1 MNDLDK
7 KRRDLQFIKE
17 KIDLFVDNFLSS
29 FSNYIKIMTNKD
41 ENNQENKTEQPIS
54 LILEDKSNLFVESLS
69 NIYRTFMS
77 EENKEASVV

>member
-1 MNDLDK
+1 
-7 KRRDLQFIKE
+7 
-17 KIDLFVDNFLSS
+17 
-29 FSNYIKIMTNKD
+29 MTNKD

-77 EENKEASVV
+77 EESKEASVVSNTEEKSETNEALEFHSIFENYGIYRSK